1 MLCARVRNTLRGA
14 HGVSIGESDLM
25 ELRRAYSLSMLLRNV
40 RQILVPRSNESKE
53 SFDRV
58 IKMRRSLA
66 KGLREIIVSPD
77 EIRGDGFIMLPGET
91 SNS

>member
-1 MLCARVRNTLRGA
+1 MLCARVHNTVKGT
-14 HGVSIGESDLM
+14 HGVKVDESDLM
-25 ELRRAYSLSMLLRNV
+25 ELRKAYSLSMLLRNV

-77 EIRGDGFIMLPGET
+77 EIRGEGFVMLPSET
-91 SNS
+91 RNS